1 MAGQVD
7 AIGTQAIPTRADIGL
22 AQKRPTRSHVIW
34 RRLRRDKVGALGGV
48 IFLLIVAITLAAPL
62 VAPHDPDKIS
72 LRNRF
77 APVGTPGYWLGAD
90 AYGRDLLSRIIW
102 GGRASLAVGLT
113 ATIIA
118 MSIGVTAGAISGY
131 AGGKTDSV
139 IMRIT
144 DVLLAF
150 PNLLLSIVIVG
161 ALGPGLRN
169 AMLAVAISGIP
180 FYVRLIRGMILSLR
194 QQQYVDAARSIG
206 ATHARIIIRAI
217 LPSLLPYI
225 LISFSINV
233 GWLIL
238 EAAGLSFLGLGA
250 QPPTSEWGAMLAEA
264 RNYVTIAPHA
274 AIVPG
279 MAIFLVV
286 ISLNLFGDALRD
298 ALDVR
303 LRD

>member
-1 MAGQVD
+1 MASQVD
-7 AIGTQAIPTRADIGL
+7 ARTTPIPVT
-22 AQKRPTRSHVIW
+22 PTLTERRTERSYVVL
-34 RRLRRDKVGALGGV
+34 RRLQRDKVGAVGGI
-48 IFLLIVAITLAAPL
+48 IFLLIVAITLAAPI
-62 VAPHDPDKIS
+62 VAPHDPDQIS
-72 LRNRF
+72 LKHRF
-77 APVGTPGYWLGAD
+77 EPVGSAGYWLGAD
-90 AYGRDLLSRIIW
+90 AFGRDLLSRIIW
-102 GGRASLAVGLT
+102 GGRASLSVGLT

-118 MSIGVTAGAISGY
+118 TSVGITIGAISGY
-131 AGGKTDSV
+131 SGGWIDTV

-180 FYVRLIRGMILSLR
+180 FYIRLIRGMILSLR
-194 QQQYVDAARSIG
+194 EQQYVDAARSMG
-206 ATHARIIIRAI
+206 ATHARIIRRAI

-225 LISFSINV
+225 IVTFSINV

-264 RNYVTIAPHA
+264 RDYVTIAPHA
-274 AIVPG
+274 AIMPG
-279 MAIFLVV
+279 LAIFLVV

-298 ALDVR
+298 AFDVR